1 MKDKKRLLNND
12 IRATKVQLITDEG
25 ENLWEMSF
33 EDAKQKAQS
42 ESLDLMEI
50 GRNGPVSI
58 VKILDYGKFLYRQK
72 KQDQKNKQK
81 WKAPDL
87 KTIRITFKIGDH
99 DLLIRR
105 KQAEKFGAAHH
116 PLKISLML
124 RWRENHYAGL
134 ASEKMNSFV
143 ESLSEIYKLEWEVRK
158 NGNTFIAMLK
168 PIK

>member
-1 MKDKKRLLNND
+1 MKDKKRLLNNN
-12 IRATKVQLITDEG
+12 IRASKIQLITDDG
-25 ENLWEMSF
+25 ENLGEMTLD
-33 EDAKQKAQS
+33 EGKQKAQA
-42 ESLDLMEI
+42 ENLDLMEI
-50 GRNGPVSI
+50 GRNWNMSI

-105 KQAEKFGAAHH
+105 RQAEKFGALHH

-124 RWRENHYAGL
+124 RGRENHYAAL
-134 ASEKMNSFV
+134 ASEKMNTFV
-143 ESLSEIYKLEWEVRK
+143 ESLSEVYKLEWEVRK

-168 PIK
+168 TIK